1 MIIGATKLALRCQ
14 PTETT
19 RKKDQDHM
27 TMMKKAA
34 GIFGFAAALTLA
46 TPLALAE
53 GDAEAGKKVFR
64 KCKACHVID
73 KEKNRL
79 GPHLIGIFGR
89 EAGSVDGFKYSK
101 AMMESGI
108 TWDETTIDEYLADPK
123 GYVPK
128 NKMAFV
134 GLKKENDRA
143 NVIAYL
149 KEAASGS

>member
-1 MIIGATKLALRCQ
+1 
-14 PTETT
+14 
-19 RKKDQDHM
+19 M

-34 GIFGFAAALTLA
+34 GLVGFAAALTLA
-46 TPLALAE
+46 APLALAE
-53 GDAEAGKKVFR
+53 GDATAGEKVFK

-79 GPHLIGIFGR
+79 GPHLVGIMGR

-101 AMMESGI
+101 AMMEAGI
-108 TWDETTIDEYLADPK
+108 TWDETTIAEYLADPK

-128 NKMAFV
+128 NKMAFP
-134 GLKKENDRA
+134 GLKKEDDRT

-149 KEAASGS
+149 KEATGG

>member
-1 MIIGATKLALRCQ
+1 
-14 PTETT
+14 
-19 RKKDQDHM
+19 M

-34 GIFGFAAALTLA
+34 GVVGFAAALTLA
-46 TPLALAE
+46 APFALAE
-53 GDAEAGKKVFR
+53 GDAAAGEKVFK

-89 EAGSVDGFKYSK
+89 ESGSVDGFKYSK
-101 AMMESGI
+101 AMQQAGI

-128 NKMAFV
+128 NKMAFP
-134 GLKKENDRA
+134 GLKKEKDRV

-149 KEAASGS
+149 KEVTGG

>member
-1 MIIGATKLALRCQ
+1 
-14 PTETT
+14 
-19 RKKDQDHM
+19 M

-34 GIFGFAAALTLA
+34 GVVGFAAALTLA
-46 TPLALAE
+46 APLALAE
-53 GDAEAGKKVFR
+53 GDAAAGEKVFK

-89 EAGSVDGFKYSK
+89 ESGSVDGFKYSK
-101 AMMESGI
+101 AMIEAGI
-108 TWDETTIDEYLADPK
+108 TWDETTIAEYLADPK

-128 NKMAFV
+128 NKMAFP
-134 GLKKENDRA
+134 GLKKEKDRA

-149 KEAASGS
+149 KEATGG

>member
-1 MIIGATKLALRCQ
+1 
-14 PTETT
+14 
-19 RKKDQDHM
+19 M

-34 GIFGFAAALTLA
+34 GIIGFTAALTMGMSLA
-46 TPLALAE
+46 QAE
-53 GDAEAGKKVFR
+53 GDAAEGEKVFK

-73 KEKNRL
+73 SEKNRL
-79 GPHLIGIFGR
+79 GPHLIGIVGR

-101 AMMESGI
+101 AMQESGI

-134 GLKKENDRA
+134 GLKDEADRA

-149 KEAASGS
+149 KEAGAGS

>member
-1 MIIGATKLALRCQ
+1 
-14 PTETT
+14 
-19 RKKDQDHM
+19 M

-34 GIFGFAAALTLA
+34 GVVGFAAALTLA
-46 TPLALAE
+46 APLALAE
-53 GDAEAGKKVFR
+53 GDAAAGEKVFK

-89 EAGSVDGFKYSK
+89 ESGSVDGFKYSK
-101 AMMESGI
+101 AMQQAGI

-128 NKMAFV
+128 NKMAFP
-134 GLKKENDRA
+134 GLKKEKDRV

-149 KEAASGS
+149 KQATGG